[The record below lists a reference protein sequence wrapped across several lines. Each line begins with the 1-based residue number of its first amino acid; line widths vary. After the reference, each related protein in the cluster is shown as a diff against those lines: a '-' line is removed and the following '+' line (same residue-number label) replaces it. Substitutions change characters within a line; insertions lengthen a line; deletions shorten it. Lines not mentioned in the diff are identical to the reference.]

1 MAAHPAGLSPSGL
14 LRRRASLSA
23 RWAAPRRLWY
33 FYGANFVGPSGM
45 VSGLL
50 SILYK
55 DFGQGDRAETFFANA
70 HSGNVNG
77 PFLVWSE
84 GPANQ
89 GWLDLPEN
97 AESYCPI

>member
-1 MAAHPAGLSPSGL
+1 MDLAVKKNDLD
-14 LRRRASLSA
+14 
-23 RWAAPRRLWY
+23 

-55 DFGQGDRAETFFANA
+55 DFGQGDRAETFFSNA
-70 HSGNVNG
+70 HSGDVNG

-97 AESYCPI
+97 ADSYCPI